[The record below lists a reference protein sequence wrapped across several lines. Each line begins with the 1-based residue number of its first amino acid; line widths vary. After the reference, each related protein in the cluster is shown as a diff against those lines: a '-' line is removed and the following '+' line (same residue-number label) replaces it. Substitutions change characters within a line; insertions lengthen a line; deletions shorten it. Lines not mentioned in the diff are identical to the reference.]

1 MVKVFKTHKDKTRYN
16 GRTETYYAVTP
27 YELANR
33 GPIKAIEEVI
43 RYKKDCMANFDNY
56 IVNSGWIVKN
66 KGVSELW
73 LAGEKTRGVKC
84 FIVKKK

>member
-1 MVKVFKTHKDKTRYN
+1 MINVFKTHKDKTRYN

-43 RYKKDCMANFDNY
+43 RYKKDRMANFDNY
-56 IVNSGWIVKN
+56 IVNSGWIVNN
-66 KGVSELW
+66 KGTSELW
-73 LAGEKTRGVKC
+73 LADEKTRGKKC